1 MILGINGIL
10 AGRGADTDAL
20 AFITAANIT
29 DATQKSAVTQLVTD
43 LKSANIWS
51 KMKAIYPFVGGT
63 AAQHRFNLKSPGT
76 NASDFYLTFNGGWT
90 HSSTGAKPNGTNG
103 YAETNF
109 VVKNNMDYTSL
120 LHFSYYSRTNTTLST
135 NPPYRYDMGVENYN
149 GATYVGGASLNI
161 RRSDNSTFWYSQFGL
176 NTAYNY
182 SGGTNT
188 ANSLGLFVGNTTAT
202 NTKLVKNN
210 TTLIQNQGASSSAYD
225 LMNSLATSSVWIGT
239 LNEPNYVAQNRFTD
253 KEAAFISIGWGL
265 TDAELTSLYN
275 AVNAYQV
282 ALSRNV

>member
-10 AGRGADTDAL
+10 AGKGADTDAL

-29 DATQKSAVTQLVTD
+29 DTTQKSAITQLVSD
-43 LKSANIWS
+43 LKSANIWT

-63 AAQHRFNLKSPGT
+63 ASSHRFNLKAPTT

-90 HSSTGAKPNGTNG
+90 HSSTGAKPNGTNA

-109 VVKNNMDYTSL
+109 VVKNNLDYTSL

-135 NPPYRYDMGVENYN
+135 NPPYRYDMGVECYN
-149 GATYVGGASLNI
+149 GATYVGGAGLNI
-161 RRSDNSTFWYSQFGL
+161 RRSDKSTFWIAAFGL
-176 NTAYNY
+176 QVAYSF
-182 SGGTNT
+182 SGSTNT
-188 ANSLGLFVGNTTAT
+188 ANSLGLFIGNTTAT
-202 NTKLVKNN
+202 NTKIIKNN

-265 TDAELTSLYN
+265 TDSELTSLYN
-275 AVNAYQV
+275 AVQTYQTTLGRQV
-282 ALSRNV
+282 